1 MAINPLAPELQKFI
15 VQYISNI
22 EQLEILRIFV
32 NEPDRTWS
40 ETEIFKKIQS
50 SPQSVS
56 DNLLHF
62 SKAGILAAESD
73 RCYRYSRKNEE
84 LLRIVENLIAI
95 YRERPVTVIEAIYK
109 MQTDPIWQF
118 ADAFNV
124 RRKNHD

>member
-40 ETEIFKKIQS
+40 EAEIFKKIQS

-62 SKAGILAAESD
+62 SFLES
-73 RCYRYSRKNEE
+73 NG
-84 LLRIVENLIAI
+84 
-95 YRERPVTVIEAIYK
+95 
-109 MQTDPIWQF
+109 
-118 ADAFNV
+118 
-124 RRKNHD
+124 